1 MCNVVPHPVFWGPQ
15 VGVIRQADNNNMLYK
30 EALLCQGV
38 QI

>member
-1 MCNVVPHPVFWGPQ
+1 